1 MKIGEFMPG
10 KMDADDWGSAPWG
23 DSSGCHLSKFKHG
36 HPHSQQPYCKT
47 VTICRVFNSSPVY
60 RGSELTKKPSQWL
73 QEKPEV
79 AKITCFFKISTFN
92 FFFLISTFLISFF
105 FFLRLKCEAW
115 GILIPWLGVKPVSP
129 AMEVQNPNNWTSRE
143 FPDYILTISTPG
155 FYSRYHFGNQ
165 K

>member
-1 MKIGEFMPG
+1 MT
-10 KMDADDWGSAPWG
+10 G
-23 DSSGCHLSKFKHG
+23 DQHPEGTAVVVTYLNLNTATLTPNNHIARLWQYAGFSIHHQFTGDLNWPRNLRSDYKKSQKWLRLHVVFSKFLLL
-36 HPHSQQPYCKT
+36 
-47 VTICRVFNSSPVY
+47 I
-60 RGSELTKKPSQWL
+60 
-73 QEKPEV
+73 
-79 AKITCFFKISTFN
+79 
-92 FFFLISTFLISFF
+92 FFFLICTFLRSF

-129 AMEVQNPNNWTSRE
+129 AVEVQNPNNWTSRE